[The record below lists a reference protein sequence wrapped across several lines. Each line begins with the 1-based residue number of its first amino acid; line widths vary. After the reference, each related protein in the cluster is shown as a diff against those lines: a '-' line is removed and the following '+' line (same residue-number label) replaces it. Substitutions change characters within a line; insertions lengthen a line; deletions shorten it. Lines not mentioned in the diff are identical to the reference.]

1 MTSIYVVTTSYPEH
15 PGDAQGHFVAAEV
28 RRLLEAYEVTV
39 LTPGRGRPSLFGER
53 VVSLGGGA
61 AFGFPGALSKL
72 RERPLRALDATQ
84 FVAAALRW
92 LRVAPTPGRLIA
104 HFLLPC
110 GVPIATRGLGSRSA
124 ELEVV
129 VHGSDARLLAK
140 LPLGRS
146 FVGKELVR
154 AGAGLRFVSSELAD
168 LMLGALPAKDRRI
181 LQARSRVE
189 PCAIDVPGPSSRTEA
204 RQALGIAPDARLAV
218 IVARLIAGKRVHV
231 ALEACQRVPGLRSI
245 VVGEGPER
253 ERLTR
258 EFPHTTFVG
267 HVDRP
272 LALTYL
278 AAADALVSA
287 SLEEG
292 APTVVREARALG
304 TPVVCLAAGDLA
316 NWAEHDAGIHVVNRP
331 SPATSPA
338 SERP

>member
-1 MTSIYVVTTSYPEH
+1 MTSVYVVTTSYPEQT
-15 PGDAQGHFVAAEV
+15 GDAQGHFVAAEV
-28 RRLLEAYEVTV
+28 RRLVGANDVTV
-39 LTPGRGRPSLFGER
+39 LAPGRGRPSLFGER

-72 RERPLRALDATQ
+72 RERPLRALDAAH
-84 FVAAALRW
+84 FVTNALRW
-92 LRVAPTPGRLIA
+92 LRAAPTPARLTA

-110 GVPIATRGLGSRSA
+110 GVPIATRGLGSRTA

-140 LPLGRS
+140 LPLGRG
-146 FVGKELVR
+146 FVAQELVR
-154 AGAGLRFVSSELAD
+154 AGAQLRFVSSELHD
-168 LMLGALPAKDRRI
+168 LVLGALPTMERGL

-189 PCAIDVPGPSSRTEA
+189 PCVIDLPGAKSRAEA
-204 RQALGIAPDARLAV
+204 REALGIAPDARLAV

-231 ALEACQRVPGLRSI
+231 ALEACERVPRLRSI

-253 ERLTR
+253 ERLTQR
-258 EFPHTTFVG
+258 FPRATFVG
-267 HVDRP
+267 HVERP
-272 LALTYL
+272 LALAYL

-316 NWAEHDAGIHVVNRP
+316 SWAAQDVGIHVVDGPAPAARP
-331 SPATSPA
+331 AP
-338 SERP
+338 